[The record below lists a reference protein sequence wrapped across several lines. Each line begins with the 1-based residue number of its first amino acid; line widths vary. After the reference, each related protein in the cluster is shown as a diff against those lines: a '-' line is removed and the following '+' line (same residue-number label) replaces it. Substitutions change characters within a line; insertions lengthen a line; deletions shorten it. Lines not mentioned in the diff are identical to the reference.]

1 MQLQFFLLSSWERL
15 PKKQILAG
23 SELSKSNILKHGK
36 FQKTCLYIQF
46 GDIRMWLTVLKLNKK
61 KIQKFFSFKWLN
73 SNVTPESDL
82 ASKVHIQS
90 YKESSISAWNNQA
103 GEGAEWLPGCNY
115 ALWPLKCPQDKT
127 FLAAGGSSSNGLF
140 LLPNPSYKL
149 WLGLIA
155 PCSFREI
162 WRRLIRNGMGNT
174 TSLLAGGMIQCKVV
188 WGSHHP
194 ASIVV
199 TSHASKSDL

>member
-1 MQLQFFLLSSWERL
+1 MQLWFLLLSVWERL
-15 PKKQILAG
+15 PKKQFLVG

-36 FQKTCLYIQF
+36 FQKTCLSIWFQ
-46 GDIRMWLTVLKLNKK
+46 DIRMWLTMLKLNQ
-61 KIQKFFSFKWLN
+61 KIPKFFSFKWLK

-82 ASKVHIQS
+82 TSKVHIQS
-90 YKESSISAWNNQA
+90 CKASSISAWNNQA
-103 GEGAEWLPGCNY
+103 GGGAEWLPGCNC
-115 ALWPLKCPQDKT
+115 ALWPLKGPQDNP
-127 FLAAGGSSSNGLF
+127 FLAAGGGSSNGHF

-149 WLGLIA
+149 WLGLMV

-188 WGSHHP
+188 WSSHHP
-194 ASIVV
+194 ASTVI